1 MNEFLVIK
9 NVYKN
14 FGKLAALNDIT
25 FTVNQGEVVGLVGPN
40 GSGKTTLFNII
51 TGFYRASSG
60 QIIFKGQDV
69 SQLPPNKLAEMGMIR
84 TFQIPRP
91 FKELTVHDNVAIGT
105 LFNPER
111 MHKTHISA
119 TEFVDKI
126 LDGVKLLPH
135 KNQLAGNLGYG
146 NLKLLEVGRAQGPL
160 PDLLLLDEPFAGLSL
175 GEIESVSEILRGLAD
190 GGLTLIIVEHKL
202 KELMKLVK
210 RVIVLHYGKKIA
222 DGSPEEIA
230 RDEQVLKAYLGRRW
244 SKPNA

>member
-1 MNEFLVIK
+1 
-9 NVYKN
+9 
-14 FGKLAALNDIT
+14 
-25 FTVNQGEVVGLVGPN
+25 
-40 GSGKTTLFNII
+40 
-51 TGFYRASSG
+51 
-60 QIIFKGQDV
+60 
-69 SQLPPNKLAEMGMIR
+69 MGMIR

-111 MHKTHISA
+111 MHKTHISD

-146 NLKLLEVGRAQGPL
+146 NLKLLELGRAQGPL
-160 PDLLLLDEPFAGLSL
+160 PDLLLLDEPFAGLTVS
-175 GEIESVSEILRGLAD
+175 EIESVSDILRGLAA

-202 KELMKLVK
+202 RALMKLVK

-222 DGSPEEIA
+222 DGTPEEISQ
-230 RDEQVLKAYLGRRW
+230 DDQVLKAYLGRRW
-244 SKPNA
+244 SKSNA